1 MWNSIKKGFGYAFGG
16 RIGWELGGLVWRW
29 ISRLVMLA
37 VLGIG
42 AQCTAH
48 NYTDGAA
55 KAKAQ
60 QTQTAAT
67 KQHHRHATKKA
78 PAQEDGQ
85 AETVPNPTTINQ

>member
-1 MWNSIKKGFGYAFGG
+1 MWSSIKKGFGYAFGG

-29 ISRLVMLA
+29 VSRLVMLA

-42 AQCTAH
+42 TQCTAH

-60 QTQTAAT
+60 QAQAASE
-67 KQHHRHATKKA
+67 KPRHHRQAKTEA
-78 PAQEDGQ
+78 PAQTD
-85 AETVPNPTTINQ
+85 TVPNPTAINQ

>member
-29 ISRLVMLA
+29 VSRLVMLA

-42 AQCTAH
+42 AQCAGH

-60 QTQTAAT
+60 QAQAT
-67 KQHHRHATKKA
+67 PAKAHHQRQSKPKA
-78 PAQEDGQ
+78 RQQEASQ
-85 AETVPNPTTINQ
+85 ADTVPNPTVE

>member
-1 MWNSIKKGFGYAFGG
+1 MWRNIKQGFGWGFGG
-16 RIGWELGGLVWRW
+16 SIGVNLGNLVWKW
-29 ISRLVMLA
+29 VSRLVMLA

-60 QTQTAAT
+60 QAQAASE
-67 KQHHRHATKKA
+67 KPRHHRQAKTEA
-78 PAQEDGQ
+78 PVQTD
-85 AETVPNPTTINQ
+85 TVPNPTAINQ